1 MRRVKDQ
8 DKTFGQLYREIERQ
22 TGIRS
27 PELDGPQLP
36 DAGLR
41 VWGWFQELSR
51 RRGWQIGVAAV
62 AQPIPFSDIHAYFA
76 LTGEVL
82 EPWQRRLL
90 TDLDDLYL
98 TITGQDSDPS
108 EAVSGASA
116 LKVALNT
123 GDAV

>member
-8 DKTFGQLYREIERQ
+8 NKTFGQLYEEIEKQ

-27 PELDGPQLP
+27 QALDGPDLP

-51 RRGWQIGVAAV
+51 RRGYQIGMTAI

-76 LTGEVL
+76 LTGETPD
-82 EPWQRRLL
+82 PWQRRLL

-98 TITGQDSDPS
+98 AIAGQDGDPS
-108 EAVSGASA
+108 EAVAGASA
-116 LKVALNT
+116 LKTALKSEQ
-123 GDAV
+123 